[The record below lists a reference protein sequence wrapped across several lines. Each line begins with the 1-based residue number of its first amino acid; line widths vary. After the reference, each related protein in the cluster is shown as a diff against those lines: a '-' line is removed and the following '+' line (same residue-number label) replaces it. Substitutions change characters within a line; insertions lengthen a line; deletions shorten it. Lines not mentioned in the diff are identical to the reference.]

1 MRAYEVREAR
11 GIDGIAL
18 NPARPQ
24 PEPGFGEV
32 LIRVRAASL
41 NYRDLLVAKGRYGAA
56 TKPSVVPLSD
66 GAGEVVAVGGGVAS
80 VRPGDRVAGAF
91 FPRWA
96 AGPIS
101 AEVTKAA
108 LGGSVD
114 GMLAEYV
121 VLPET
126 GVVAVPEHLTFEEA
140 ATLPC
145 AAVTAWNAVVNIGQI
160 HAGQTVLLLGTGGVS
175 MFALQFARLH
185 GATVI
190 QTSGSEEKIERARA
204 LGADHT
210 LNYRSVADWD
220 AEVLKLTGGRGVD
233 LVVEVGGPG
242 TLQRSLRAVRVGGTV
257 VMIGLVAGT
266 GEVNPMPLV
275 SRAIRL
281 QGVYVGSRQDFA
293 EMNGAIG
300 AHALRPVI
308 GNVFE
313 FDRALDAYRHLAA
326 GAHFGKVVVRL

>member
-11 GIDGIAL
+11 GIEGIAL
-18 NPARPQ
+18 NSARPQ
-24 PEPGFGEV
+24 PEPGFAEV
-32 LIRVRAASL
+32 LIRVGAAAM
-41 NYRDLLVAKGRYGAA
+41 NYRDLLVAAGRYGAA
-56 TKPSVVPLSD
+56 TKPSVIPVSD
-66 GAGEVVAVGGGVAS
+66 GAGEVVAVGAGVTAFK
-80 VRPGDRVAGAF
+80 PGDRVAGAF
-91 FPRWA
+91 FPRWV

-101 AEVTKAA
+101 AEVTKSV

-121 VLPET
+121 ALPES
-126 GVVAVPEHLTFEEA
+126 GVVAVPDHLTFEEA

-145 AAVTAWNAVVNIGQI
+145 AGVTAWNAIVNLGRV
-160 HAGQTVLLLGTGGVS
+160 HGGQTVLLLGTGGVS
-175 MFALQFARLH
+175 MFALQFAKLH

-190 QTSGSEEKIERARA
+190 QTSGSEEKLESARA
-204 LGADHT
+204 LGADST
-210 LNYRSVADWD
+210 LNYRAVTDWD
-220 AEVLKLTGGRGVD
+220 AEVLKLTGGKGVD

-242 TLQRSLRAVRVGGTV
+242 TLQRSMRAVRVGGTI

-281 QGVYVGSRQDFA
+281 QGVYVGSRQDFVD
-293 EMNGAIG
+293 MNA
-300 AHALRPVI
+300 AMSASALRPVI
-308 GNVFE
+308 GSTFD

-326 GAHFGKVVVRL
+326 GAHFGKVVIRL